1 MALIAPPHGTGP
13 EARITTPQDVVRCTR
28 LRHVTIADAWA
39 RWSEAHGIHGISPLA
54 GPQFD
59 QFQTII
65 RAVMAGMGIAL
76 VPRCLVLDELAAGL
90 VNEPLP
96 QHGYQS
102 ALGYWLCY
110 PADRANHGTLGI
122 FRNWLVD
129 HAAQT
134 PGRVAMAL

>member
-1 MALIAPPHGTGP
+1 VQ
-13 EARITTPQDVVRCTR
+13 E
-28 LRHVTIADAWA
+28 
-39 RWSEAHGIHGISPLA
+39 E
-54 GPQFD
+54 F
-59 QFQTII
+59 
-65 RAVMAGMGIAL
+65 
-76 VPRCLVLDELAAGL
+76 AAGL

-134 PGRVAMAL
+134 PGRVAVAPVAPGDCAEPVPPTPPA